1 MAARYAPRGCVK
13 AKFMAVLGLAVFLLV
28 LMPGL
33 IYGSLAWVLR
43 GSRLVRGR
51 EANAADATEIVK
63 DASGS

>member
-1 MAARYAPRGCVK
+1 MTARYAPRGCVK

-28 LMPGL
+28 VMPGL

-51 EANAADATEIVK
+51 EKNAMPARENLK
-63 DASGS
+63 DVPGS

>member
-1 MAARYAPRGCVK
+1 MMARNGPRGCVK

-28 LMPGL
+28 VMPAL

-51 EANAADATEIVK
+51 SAVEAREQVK
-63 DASGS
+63 DATG